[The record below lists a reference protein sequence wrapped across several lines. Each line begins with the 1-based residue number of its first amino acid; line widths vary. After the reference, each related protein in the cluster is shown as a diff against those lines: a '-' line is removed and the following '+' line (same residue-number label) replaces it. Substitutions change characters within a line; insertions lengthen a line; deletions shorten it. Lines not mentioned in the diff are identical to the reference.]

1 MNSAAGPRHLA
12 FAVGLAL
19 LSAIVVRLMIAAR
32 VLDRP
37 DPRKVHTQETPKG
50 GGVGVVVAFLVGIAI
65 LYRFAEFAR
74 LADPYFVGVI
84 EASVA
89 IAIVAFLDDL
99 YDWKFSVKLSAQ
111 ILAAVVAVAS
121 GIYVEN
127 YHIPYAGPL
136 HIGWLAPLATVLWLL
151 FATNAL
157 NFIDGLNGLAAG
169 VALIAASFLA
179 GIAAAHDGFFA
190 YFASLLLI
198 AGLAGFLPFN
208 FPRARIFMG
217 DVGSQFCGFI
227 LAILAVVASRF
238 DNVEL
243 SLGCGS
249 MIGGRLA
256 DRLSPAGS
264 VAAFA
269 AAELGIALFGTFSAT
284 LFYDVLYRQLGQM
297 SWSLESRAAI
307 LFLNLVWPTLFMG
320 ASLPLLVRFTTRD
333 IHQAATKSGTFYA
346 VNTLG
351 GAVGALA
358 TTWWLLP
365 SFGMRG
371 SLQRCASLNFLVA
384 LAAVALALRAARR
397 SSSTMVD
404 AAPRDQTE
412 ARGETIL
419 QRGTDL
425 RFATWAALYG
435 LSGFLALSLEIVW
448 FRLLGILLKS
458 SAYVFGT
465 LLAHYLTGLGIGAAA
480 ASFLLTRTRNPA
492 RAFVAMQAAVGVC
505 AGLGVL
511 ALVGMVRPGGAW
523 PSLAAYAASP
533 EPLTV
538 PAARHWRRPS
548 TSCEARARR
557 RARS

>member
-1 MNSAAGPRHLA
+1 MTLAAVLRHLA

-121 GIYVEN
+121 GIYVVN

-169 VALIAASFLA
+169 VALITASFLA

-190 YFASLLLI
+190 YFASLLLV

-217 DVGSQFCGFI
+217 DVGSQFCGFV

-243 SLGCGS
+243 SFLIVPMLLSGVLFDVAFTLVRRTVAGE
-249 MIGGRLA
+249 RLTEPH
-256 DRLSPAGS
+256 RGHLYQ
-264 VAAFA
+264 VAHRSG
-269 AAELGIALFGTFSAT
+269 LSAT
-284 LFYDVLYRQLGQM
+284 AVTLVHWGFAGFGGVCSLLFLAAPTPAKPFVPLLTLPPQLCWLGFVA
-297 SWSLESRAAI
+297 SRAK
-307 LFLNLVWPTLFMG
+307 N
-320 ASLPLLVRFTTRD
+320 
-333 IHQAATKSGTFYA
+333 SGI
-346 VNTLG
+346 
-351 GAVGALA
+351 
-358 TTWWLLP
+358 
-365 SFGMRG
+365 
-371 SLQRCASLNFLVA
+371 
-384 LAAVALALRAARR
+384 
-397 SSSTMVD
+397 
-404 AAPRDQTE
+404 PRW
-412 ARGETIL
+412 G
-419 QRGTDL
+419 
-425 RFATWAALYG
+425 
-435 LSGFLALSLEIVW
+435 
-448 FRLLGILLKS
+448 
-458 SAYVFGT
+458 
-465 LLAHYLTGLGIGAAA
+465 
-480 ASFLLTRTRNPA
+480 
-492 RAFVAMQAAVGVC
+492 
-505 AGLGVL
+505 
-511 ALVGMVRPGGAW
+511 
-523 PSLAAYAASP
+523 
-533 EPLTV
+533 
-538 PAARHWRRPS
+538 
-548 TSCEARARR
+548 
-557 RARS
+557 

>member
-1 MNSAAGPRHLA
+1 MTLAAVLRHLA

-157 NFIDGLNGLAAG
+157 NFIDGLNGLAGG

-243 SLGCGS
+243 SFLIVPMLLSGVLFDVAFTLVRRTVAGE
-249 MIGGRLA
+249 RLTEPHRGHLYQVA
-256 DRLSPAGS
+256 HRSGLS
-264 VAAFA
+264 A
-269 AAELGIALFGTFSAT
+269 AAVTLVHWGFAGFGGICSLLFLAAPTPAKPFVPLLTLPPQLCWLGFVA
-284 LFYDVLYRQLGQM
+284 
-297 SWSLESRAAI
+297 SRAK
-307 LFLNLVWPTLFMG
+307 
-320 ASLPLLVRFTTRD
+320 D
-333 IHQAATKSGTFYA
+333 SGI
-346 VNTLG
+346 
-351 GAVGALA
+351 
-358 TTWWLLP
+358 
-365 SFGMRG
+365 
-371 SLQRCASLNFLVA
+371 
-384 LAAVALALRAARR
+384 
-397 SSSTMVD
+397 
-404 AAPRDQTE
+404 PRW
-412 ARGETIL
+412 G
-419 QRGTDL
+419 
-425 RFATWAALYG
+425 
-435 LSGFLALSLEIVW
+435 
-448 FRLLGILLKS
+448 
-458 SAYVFGT
+458 
-465 LLAHYLTGLGIGAAA
+465 
-480 ASFLLTRTRNPA
+480 
-492 RAFVAMQAAVGVC
+492 
-505 AGLGVL
+505 
-511 ALVGMVRPGGAW
+511 
-523 PSLAAYAASP
+523 
-533 EPLTV
+533 
-538 PAARHWRRPS
+538 
-548 TSCEARARR
+548 
-557 RARS
+557 

>member
-1 MNSAAGPRHLA
+1 MTLVAVLRHLV
-12 FAVGLAL
+12 FATGLAL
-19 LSAIVVRLMIAAR
+19 LSAAVVRLMIAAR

-121 GIYVEN
+121 GIYVVN

-169 VALIAASFLA
+169 VALITASFLA

-190 YFASLLLI
+190 YFASLLLV

-217 DVGSQFCGFI
+217 DVGSQFCGFV

-243 SLGCGS
+243 SFLIVPMLLSGVLFDVAFTLVRRTVAGE
-249 MIGGRLA
+249 RLTEPH
-256 DRLSPAGS
+256 RGHLYQ
-264 VAAFA
+264 VAHRSG
-269 AAELGIALFGTFSAT
+269 LSAT
-284 LFYDVLYRQLGQM
+284 AVTLVHWGFAGFGGVCSLLFLAAPTPAKPFVPLLTLPPQLCWLGFVA
-297 SWSLESRAAI
+297 SRAK
-307 LFLNLVWPTLFMG
+307 N
-320 ASLPLLVRFTTRD
+320 
-333 IHQAATKSGTFYA
+333 SGI
-346 VNTLG
+346 
-351 GAVGALA
+351 
-358 TTWWLLP
+358 
-365 SFGMRG
+365 
-371 SLQRCASLNFLVA
+371 
-384 LAAVALALRAARR
+384 
-397 SSSTMVD
+397 
-404 AAPRDQTE
+404 PRW
-412 ARGETIL
+412 G
-419 QRGTDL
+419 
-425 RFATWAALYG
+425 
-435 LSGFLALSLEIVW
+435 
-448 FRLLGILLKS
+448 
-458 SAYVFGT
+458 
-465 LLAHYLTGLGIGAAA
+465 
-480 ASFLLTRTRNPA
+480 
-492 RAFVAMQAAVGVC
+492 
-505 AGLGVL
+505 
-511 ALVGMVRPGGAW
+511 
-523 PSLAAYAASP
+523 
-533 EPLTV
+533 
-538 PAARHWRRPS
+538 
-548 TSCEARARR
+548 
-557 RARS
+557 